1 MNDPSLGTNL
11 IRVNPQIFLF
21 SFFHHCLPRIDGP
34 TEVSSVLRDTF
45 PYLTPF
51 PPERFLISFA
61 ATTEF
66 WRLPFIL
73 LSISSGIIH
82 NIAPYHYIM
91 GTVGFFFLI
100 DICLVQMPIV
110 VFRGE
115 CVFPL
120 IHRPFRSTCSTILY
134 VHIYLRETLRVHS
147 VSSLVLSCRYLNLL
161 SATSKWAFVVYNVG
175 KEIEKK
181 KYENVQ
187 FTRFQRSR

>member
-91 GTVGFFFLI
+91 GTVGFFF
-100 DICLVQMPIV
+100 
-110 VFRGE
+110 FNR
-115 CVFPL
+115 
-120 IHRPFRSTCSTILY
+120 Y
-134 VHIYLRETLRVHS
+134 
-147 VSSLVLSCRYLNLL
+147 LSCTNANRCISWWMRFSIN
-161 SATSKWAFVVYNVG
+161 TSPVSLDLFYNIIRTHILTRNSQSSFRFEFGIVMS
-175 KEIEKK
+175 
-181 KYENVQ
+181 VPQ
-187 FTRFQRSR
+187 FTVRYKQVSICGL